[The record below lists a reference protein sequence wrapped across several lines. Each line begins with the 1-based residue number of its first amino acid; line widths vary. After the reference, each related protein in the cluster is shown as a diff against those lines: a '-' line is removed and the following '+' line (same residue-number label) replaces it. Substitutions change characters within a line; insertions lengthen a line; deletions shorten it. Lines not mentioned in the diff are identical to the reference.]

1 MPPQWLRHLSYKS
14 FQNTWPAKRAVESF
28 LISKFQ
34 FLTQIILL
42 QKPSKVK
49 TDLRKRDE
57 NENRFRKR
65 QDFHL
70 CVFTANLAK
79 TKTKTAMFINLA
91 VLTFV
96 FRETRKNTLVKIL
109 RFTKTVF
116 IFTMSQNNRSNLFT
130 LTEVLLLTLTLATH
144 SGVTRPPYC
153 AALALVTGPFFSL
166 EALTPLS
173 GGGKY
178 LTDTTI
184 CSIITV

>member
-1 MPPQWLRHLSYKS
+1 MPPRWLRHLSYKS

-116 IFTMSQNNRSNLFT
+116 VQVSLSYGQTYENETRTNN
-130 LTEVLLLTLTLATH
+130 
-144 SGVTRPPYC
+144 
-153 AALALVTGPFFSL
+153 FS
-166 EALTPLS
+166 ENRKTCTIEHT
-173 GGGKY
+173 
-178 LTDTTI
+178 TDNFRGF
-184 CSIITV
+184 